1 MSPRFSAVKSN
12 APMHSP
18 RPFFPPA
25 SRPVLTGLAALLSI
39 VLAGCSAP
47 PRAASPTPL
56 SALPASTPE
65 SARLDPVLLQTPTE
79 EFTLG
84 PGDRLEIEFVGDT
97 ASRATA
103 EVGPDGKIYFN
114 LLPGLDVW
122 GLTLAQTRALIAEK
136 STSFLREK
144 PDVSI
149 TLLEVASKRV
159 WVLGNVNQPGI
170 LAMSG
175 PLTLLAAI
183 AESGGPTAA
192 DETDGTRG
200 PRSVSADLR
209 RSFVLRRGERLP
221 VDFQRL
227 VGEGDLSQNI
237 YLRPGDF
244 VYVPSA
250 SASTVHVLGAVSQPG
265 AVYSGDHLTLIQT
278 IASAGG
284 PTREAYLTH
293 VAVVRGSLS
302 QPTVSVID
310 YQAVLKGAA
319 PDVEL
324 EPRDIVY
331 VPYSPYRT
339 LNRYVDLI
347 LRTFVQTVG
356 VNEGAAAVNSDS
368 RATVGVNL
376 PTGSP

>member
-1 MSPRFSAVKSN
+1 
-12 APMHSP
+12 
-18 RPFFPPA
+18 
-25 SRPVLTGLAALLSI
+25 
-39 VLAGCSAP
+39 
-47 PRAASPTPL
+47 L